1 MQVRFAVNL
10 DPGQAAHVTDNDIRD
25 IERLMPS
32 VVDLALTL
40 RPARREEKRDE
51 LVALLLGD
59 APLRPLDVKRAKLQ
73 AKALNALRDGT
84 EWLTA
89 AEVAQY
95 AGLGLANPI
104 ATVSRWKQQGRIFA
118 LHWGGKDHY
127 PRYALGAHFHPLPVI
142 KDILAVLAGYAPDLL
157 AAWFDSTSRFLG
169 GKRPRELVATEPA
182 KVLACARHMI
192 EVQENHG

>member
-1 MQVRFAVNL
+1 MQVHFAIDL
-10 DPGQAAHVTDNDIRD
+10 DPSRGAHVTDNDIKD
-25 IERLMPS
+25 VEGLMSS

-40 RPARREEKRDE
+40 RTARREEKRDQ

-73 AKALNALRDGT
+73 AKALNAVRDGT

-89 AEVAQY
+89 AEVAEY
-95 AGLGLANPI
+95 AGLGPANPV

-118 LHWGGKDHY
+118 LHWGGKDYY
-127 PRYALGAHFHPLPVI
+127 PRYALGTDFHPLPAI
-142 KDILAVLAGYAPDLL
+142 KDILGVLAGYAPDML

-169 GKRPRELVATEPA
+169 GQRPRELLATEPA
-182 KVLACARHMI
+182 RVLASARNMI

>member
-1 MQVRFAVNL
+1 MRLRFAVDL
-10 DPGQAAHVTDNDIRD
+10 DPNRAAHVTDNDIKD
-25 IERLMPS
+25 VERLMSS

-40 RPARREEKRDE
+40 RPARREEKRDQ

-59 APLRPLDVKRAKLQ
+59 APLRPLDIKRAKLQ
-73 AKALNALRDGT
+73 AKAMNAMRDGT

-89 AEVAQY
+89 AEVAEY
-95 AGLGLANPI
+95 ARLGPANPV

-118 LHWGGKDHY
+118 LHWGGKDCY
-127 PRYALGAHFHPLPVI
+127 PRYALGADFHPLPVI
-142 KDILAVLAGYAPDLL
+142 KNILAVLAGYDPDLL

-169 GKRPRELVATEPA
+169 GKRPRELVTTEPA
-182 KVLACARHMI
+182 KVLASARNMI